1 MLVSRFLLDLQA
13 ASRHTLKLDPDD
25 PLHPSTTWTQPSQS
39 ATLSFARV
47 VGSLSATLDGRETYD
62 SDVEWDDTDSRNE
75 QDVEMNGSR
84 GGGRLEEQSGTVTD
98 GSVLSA

>member
-25 PLHPSTTWTQPSQS
+25 PLHPSTTWTQPSQT

-62 SDVEWDDTDSRNE
+62 SDVEWDDTDARTE
-75 QDVEMNGSR
+75 RDVEMDGAR
-84 GGGRLEEQSGTVTD
+84 GGGRPEERSGTFTH
-98 GSVLSA
+98 GSC